1 MRLKRAAVEARSA
14 EEQGDFAATNEAW
27 RRHRLIADT
36 LRDPE
41 ALLAEG
47 IALSETALA
56 LASRRKPQ
64 ESPSSS

>member
-1 MRLKRAAVEARSA
+1 LKRAALEAHSA
-14 EEQGDFAATNEAW
+14 EEQGDFSATNEAW

-56 LASRRKPQ
+56 LA
-64 ESPSSS
+64 E